1 MTTIL
6 ASMQNSLL
14 VLDSTKD
21 GLKVHEHLKQHNPN
35 SLAYDPK
42 IPRGHTVGL
51 LMPDFGKPMTIV
63 KHGNRPR

>member
-21 GLKVHEHLKQHNPN
+21 GWKVHEHLKQHNPT
-35 SLAYDPK
+35 SLAYTLK
-42 IPRGHTVGL
+42 TLRGHTVGL
-51 LMPDFGKPMTIV
+51 LMPDFGKPMTMA
-63 KHGNRPR
+63 KHGKRPR